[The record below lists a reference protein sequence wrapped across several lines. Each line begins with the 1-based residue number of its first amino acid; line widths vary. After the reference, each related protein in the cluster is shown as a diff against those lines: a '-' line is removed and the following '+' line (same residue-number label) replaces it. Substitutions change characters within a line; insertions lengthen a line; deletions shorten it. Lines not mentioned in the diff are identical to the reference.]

1 MLKLCIHMGFDF
13 KDGREPRKFL
23 NYTSFLTRLHKLLSL
38 WPLAQ
43 CNHILIFWHETVSLM
58 V

>member
-1 MLKLCIHMGFDF
+1 MGLDF
-13 KDGREPRKFL
+13 KHGREPRKVL

-38 WPLAQ
+38 WPQAQ
-43 CNHILIFWHETVSLM
+43 CKHIMISWHETVSLM